1 MDKRS
6 VEAGT
11 LAWFAGL
18 LVEVQQIL
26 VAFPFVSFMVV
37 AVGGAFA
44 AGAFAI
50 ETGTT
55 KNGLRSRMIR
65 AMFSCSMLAFVWTYF
80 QWPIPLGL
88 AAAGVVAVYPQQMLE
103 WARDI
108 LKAAGEA
115 RAKGGKP

>member
-1 MDKRS
+1 MDQQS
-6 VEAGT
+6 VKAGT

-18 LVEVQQIL
+18 LAEVQQIL

-44 AGAFAI
+44 AGAFAV
-50 ETGTT
+50 EAGATQ
-55 KNGLRSRMIR
+55 NGLRSRVVR
-65 AMFSCSMLAFVWTYF
+65 AMFSCSILAFLWTYF

-88 AAAGVVAVYPQQMLE
+88 AAAGIVAVYPQQMLE

-115 RAKGGKP
+115 RAKGGK

>member
-1 MDKRS
+1 MDQQS
-6 VEAGT
+6 VKTGT

-18 LVEVQQIL
+18 LAETQQIL

-37 AVGGAFA
+37 AFGGALA

-50 ETGTT
+50 EAGTT
-55 KNGLRSRMIR
+55 KKGFRSRLVR
-65 AMFSCSMLAFVWTYF
+65 SMFSCSILAFLWTYM

-88 AAAGVVAVYPQQMLE
+88 AVGGIVAVYPQQMLE

-108 LKAAGEA
+108 VKALGEA
-115 RAKGGKP
+115 RAKGGK